1 MSPVVRDRLI
11 FAARTTLAAGLA
23 AFVAFVVELP
33 QASSSVMTVF
43 IVSQPLTG
51 MVLSKALYRV
61 VGTVVGGV
69 VAIAITAGLYDAR
82 ELFVVAVS
90 LWIAG
95 CVFVSIYLRD
105 APASYGALL
114 SGYTVAI
121 IAFPVVDAPDTVF
134 LAALDRVAE
143 IFVGLASATVMSQ
156 VVFPRS
162 AGRALKGAAETALAS
177 ASRWAADTLRGRPDP
192 AAVLR
197 DRRALV
203 ANVATL
209 DGLRI
214 HASFDSATVRLSNR
228 RIRLLHGRLIS
239 FLALVVSIHDRMEI
253 LRAERP
259 DRLAALQGA
268 LARAADA
275 MAGGVSP
282 GEREA
287 AAQALRAAA
296 PDLAAMQVSG
306 DAVLE
311 RTILVRVADLLA
323 LRSDLDQLSDL
334 KAPETDRAGG
344 EAPVTLERYRDYQLA
359 FAAASAAFVALVG
372 TFAFWILSGW
382 VSGAG
387 AVIFVA
393 VMASLFAQAD
403 DPAAAAGGFTMM
415 TAVGAVVAGAYLFG
429 VLPRLEGFEALALA
443 LAPLVFATA
452 YAMAIPA
459 YTLRALALG
468 LGAINIMSLSN
479 VMTYDFAA
487 YANATVASLV
497 GLGLATALL
506 RVLRPI
512 GTAWP
517 VARLIAGLRRDLAE
531 AAASREAP
539 TRTGFESRMFD
550 RINGLMTR
558 LDLADPRQLALEQ
571 GALAGLRVGLNALA
585 LRRVVRNLPPAVG
598 APLAGALAELARHFR
613 RLARRE
619 ASAPPLDRLD
629 AALAAALA
637 PAALAGASADEALAA
652 DLAVWIAALRS
663 SLAQHPAL
671 FGAAPARTEAAA

>member
-11 FAARTTLAAGLA
+11 FTTRTTLAAGLA

-33 QASSSVMTVF
+33 QASSSIMTVF

-51 MVLSKALYRV
+51 MVLSKALYRT
-61 VGTVVGGV
+61 VGTIVGGV
-69 VAIAITAGLYDAR
+69 VAVAITATLYDAR

-134 LAALDRVAE
+134 LAALDRIAE
-143 IFVGLASATVMSQ
+143 IFVGLASATVLSQ
-156 VVFPRS
+156 VFFPRS
-162 AGRALKGAAETALAS
+162 AGRALKASAETALAS

-239 FLALVVSIHDRMEI
+239 FLALVVAIHDRMEI

-259 DRLAALQGA
+259 DRFATLAPT
-268 LARAADA
+268 LAGAADA
-275 MAGGVSP
+275 MAAGAPAGA
-282 GEREA
+282 RTA
-287 AAQALRAAA
+287 AAKAVLAAA
-296 PDLAAMQVSG
+296 PDFAAMRASAG
-306 DAVLE
+306 AVLE

-323 LRSDLDQLSDL
+323 LRDDLDGLSDL
-334 KAPETDRAGG
+334 RAPETDRAAG
-344 EAPVTLERYRDYQLA
+344 EAPATLERYRDYQLA
-359 FAAASAAFVALVG
+359 FTAAAAAFVALVG

-403 DPAAAAGGFTMM
+403 DPAAAAGGFTLM
-415 TAVGAVVAGAYLFG
+415 TAVGAVVAGVYLFG

-443 LAPLVFATA
+443 LAPLVFGAA
-452 YAMAIPA
+452 YAMSIPA

-468 LGAINIMSLSN
+468 LGAINIISLSN

-487 YANATVASLV
+487 YANTTVASLF
-497 GLGLATALL
+497 GLGLAAALL

-517 VARLIAGLRRDLAE
+517 VARLVAGLRRDLAE

-550 RINGLMTR
+550 RINGLMIR
-558 LDLADPRQLALEQ
+558 LDLRDPRQLALEQ
-571 GALAGLRVGLNALA
+571 GALAALRVGLNTLA
-585 LRRVVRNLPPAVG
+585 LRRVVRALPSAVG
-598 APLAGALAELARHFR
+598 APLADALAELARHFR

-619 ASAPPLDRLD
+619 PSVPPLDRLD
-629 AALAAALA
+629 AALSAALA
-637 PAALAGASADEALAA
+637 QGPADEAEAA
-652 DLAVWIAALRS
+652 ELAVWIAALRS

-671 FGAAPARTEAAA
+671 FGVARRVGEAAA

>member
-1 MSPVVRDRLI
+1 MI
-11 FAARTTLAAGLA
+11 FATRTTLAAGLA

-33 QASSSVMTVF
+33 QASSSIMTVF

-61 VGTVVGGV
+61 VGTCIGGV
-69 VAIAITAGLYDAR
+69 VAVAATATLYDAR

-143 IFVGLASATVMSQ
+143 IFVGLASATILSQ
-156 VVFPRS
+156 VFFPRS
-162 AGRALKGAAETALAS
+162 AGRALRGSADTALDS

-192 AAVLR
+192 ARVLR

-239 FLALVVSIHDRMEI
+239 FLALVVAIHDRMEI

-259 DRLAALQGA
+259 DRFEA
-268 LARAADA
+268 LAPALAGAANA
-275 MAGGVSP
+275 MARGVSSD
-282 GEREA
+282 ERGA
-287 AAQALRAAA
+287 AARAVLAAA
-296 PDLAAMQVSG
+296 PDLAAMQASG

-323 LRSDLDQLSDL
+323 LRGELDTLSALD
-334 KAPETDRAGG
+334 APDADRGSG
-344 EAPVTLERYRDYQLA
+344 EAPATLERYRDYQLA
-359 FAAASAAFVALVG
+359 AAAAAAAFVALAG

-382 VSGAG
+382 ASGAG

-403 DPAAAAGGFTMM
+403 DPAAAAGGFTVM
-415 TAVGAVVAGAYLFG
+415 TAVGALVAGVYLFG
-429 VLPRLEGFEALALA
+429 VLPRLEGFEALGLA

-487 YANATVASLV
+487 YANTTVASLF

-512 GTAWP
+512 GTTWP
-517 VARLIAGLRRDLAE
+517 VARLVAGLRRDLAE

-539 TRTGFESRMFD
+539 TRIGFESRMFD
-550 RINGLMTR
+550 RINGLMAR

-571 GALAGLRVGLNALA
+571 GALAALRVGLNTLA
-585 LRRVVRNLPPAVG
+585 LRRVVRGLPPAVG

-613 RLARRE
+613 RLARQE
-619 ASAPPLDRLD
+619 PSAPPLDRLD
-629 AALAAALA
+629 AALGAALA
-637 PAALAGASADEALAA
+637 QGPADEAEAA
-652 DLAVWIAALRS
+652 ELAVWIAALRS

-671 FGAAPARTEAAA
+671 FGAARGVGEAAA